1 MTNFQLKLIALI
13 TMTIDHI
20 GYILVPVW
28 SPYYEPLR
36 TIGRLSFVLFAFLI
50 SEGLYHTKNKE
61 RYIATMFLFAFVID
75 IPRLF
80 WGFEYF
86 ANIFYT
92 LGAGA
97 LALYLIG
104 HFKNIILQI
113 VSVLSILYLVTA
125 IGADYG
131 AFGVMVIVTI
141 GVSRMIAGNIRFVR
155 ELIMAIFYLIL
166 MKVFEQSDIQMFGIY
181 SFLIIM
187 LYNGKRGYYNPKL
200 KYLIYVYYPAHLLVL
215 TLIGIAMYGSVVF

>member
-20 GYILVPVW
+20 GYILVPMW

-50 SEGLYHTKNKE
+50 SEGLYHTKNKQ

-80 WGFEYF
+80 LGYEYF

-104 HFKNIILQI
+104 HFKNIVLQV
-113 VSVLSILYLVTA
+113 VSVLSILYLVTV

-141 GVSRMIAGNIRFVR
+141 GVSRMITGNRRFIR
-155 ELIMAIFYLIL
+155 ELVMAVSYFGL
-166 MKVFEQSDIQMFGIY
+166 MKAFPEPDIQMFGIY
-181 SFLIIM
+181 SFLIIL

-200 KYLIYVYYPAHLLVL
+200 KYLIYVYYPVHLLILVA
-215 TLIGIAMYGSVVF
+215 IGTAMYGSLVL

>member
-20 GYILVPVW
+20 GFILVPMW

-61 RYIATMFLFAFVID
+61 RYIATMFLFAFIID

-80 WGFEYF
+80 LDYQYF
-86 ANIFYT
+86 PNIFYT

-97 LALYLIG
+97 LALYFID

-113 VSVLSILYLVTA
+113 VSVLAILYLTTA

-141 GVSRMIAGNIRFVR
+141 GVSRMITGNTRFVR
-155 ELIMAIFYLIL
+155 EIVMAVSYYGL
-166 MKVFEQSDIQMFGIY
+166 MIVFAEPQIQMFGIY
-181 SFLIIM
+181 SFLIIL
-187 LYNGKRGYYNPKL
+187 LYNGKRGYYHPKL
-200 KYLIYVYYPAHLLVL
+200 KYLIYVYYPVHLLILVA
-215 TLIGIAMYGSVVF
+215 IGTAMYGSIVL

>member
-1 MTNFQLKLIALI
+1 MNNFQLKMIALI

-20 GYILVPVW
+20 GFLLVPAW

-50 SEGLYHTKNKE
+50 TEGLSHTKNKE

-80 WGFEYF
+80 FGYVYF

-92 LGAGA
+92 LAIGA
-97 LALYLIG
+97 LAIHLIKSFSNIVLQIASVLAMLYLA
-104 HFKNIILQI
+104 
-113 VSVLSILYLVTA
+113 TA
-125 IGADYG
+125 IGVDYG
-131 AFGVMVIVTI
+131 AFGVMTIVTI
-141 GVSRMIAGNIRFVR
+141 EVSRMITGNIRILR
-155 ELIMAIFYLIL
+155 EVVMALFYYLL
-166 MKVFEQSDIQMFGIY
+166 MIVFAKDSIQMFGIY

-187 LYNGKRGYYNPKL
+187 LYNGKRGYYNPRL
-200 KYLIYVYYPAHLLVL
+200 KYLIYVYYPVHLLLLVA
-215 TLIGIAMYGSVVF
+215 ISQYV

>member
-1 MTNFQLKLIALI
+1 MTNFQLKIIALI

-20 GYILVPVW
+20 GLLLVPMW

-80 WGFEYF
+80 FGYEYF

-104 HFKNIILQI
+104 HFKSIVLQ
-113 VSVLSILYLVTA
+113 VTSVLAILYLTTA

-131 AFGVMVIVTI
+131 AFGVMLIVTI
-141 GVSRMIAGNIRFVR
+141 GVSRMITNNTRILR
-155 ELIMAIFYLIL
+155 ELVMAAFYYLL
-166 MKVFEQSDIQMFGIY
+166 MRVFQEPPIQMFGIY

-200 KYLIYVYYPAHLLVL
+200 KYLIYVYYPLHLLIL
-215 TLIGIAMYGSVVF
+215 TAIGIAMYGSVTL

>member
-1 MTNFQLKLIALI
+1 MSNFQLKLIALI

-20 GYILVPVW
+20 GFLLVPTW

-80 WGFEYF
+80 LGYEYF

-104 HFKNIILQI
+104 HFKNIVLQV
-113 VSVLSILYLVTA
+113 VSVLSILYFATA

-141 GVSRMIAGNIRFVR
+141 GVSRMITGNRRFVR
-155 ELIMAIFYLIL
+155 EIVMAIAYYGL
-166 MKVFEQSDIQMFGIY
+166 MQAFGQPDIQMFGIY

-187 LYNGKRGYYNPKL
+187 LYNGTRGYYHPKL
-200 KYLIYVYYPAHLLVL
+200 KYLIYVYYPAHLLVI
-215 TLIGIAMYGSVVF
+215 TAIGVMMYGVGYY

>member
-1 MTNFQLKLIALI
+1 MTNFQLKIIALI

-20 GYILVPVW
+20 GFILIPTY
-28 SPYYEPLR
+28 SPYYEPFR

-50 SEGLYHTKNKE
+50 AEGLNHTKNKE

-80 WGFEYF
+80 LGFEYF
-86 ANIFYT
+86 GNIFYT

-113 VSVLSILYLVTA
+113 VSVLAMLYLTVSV
-125 IGADYG
+125 GGDYG
-131 AFGVMVIVTI
+131 AFGVMLIVTI
-141 GVSRMIAGNIRFVR
+141 GVSRMITNDIRFLR
-155 ELIMAIFYLIL
+155 EIVMVGFYYVLMIIFQ
-166 MKVFEQSDIQMFGIY
+166 EPDIQMFGIY

-187 LYNGKRGYYNPKL
+187 LYNGKRGYYHPQL
-200 KYLIYVYYPAHLLVL
+200 KYLIYVYYPLHLLIL
-215 TLIGIAMYGSVVF
+215 TIIEIGITVH